1 MWLGH
6 GGRSCTAGRM
16 GVELVDSY
24 YVDTCRHRYMI
35 KCSYELRRELDAQ
48 HDVFT
53 VHSEGISINLMENNF
68 TCTSGVNFTVGKVCI
83 KCLHCRH
90 FVHMS

>member
-35 KCSYELRRELDAQ
+35 KCSYELRRELHAQ